1 MGKQGG
7 LTVEEILKR
16 SLAREKASFSFYD
29 RLLKSTTVDL
39 IQDLLQELKNE
50 EYRHIKM
57 IEQRTRRLGTGQ
69 GVTYVGRSARAMVHL
84 LNALAIRS
92 FPVKELYRG
101 GGSDEGG
108 ARTVAGPFR
117 GAGVRTPH
125 RIGSQKLCP

>member
-50 EYRHIKM
+50 EYKHIK
-57 IEQRTRRLGTGQ
+57 IEL
-69 GVTYVGRSARAMVHL
+69 S
-84 LNALAIRS
+84 I
-92 FPVKELYRG
+92 
-101 GGSDEGG
+101 
-108 ARTVAGPFR
+108 
-117 GAGVRTPH
+117 
-125 RIGSQKLCP
+125 